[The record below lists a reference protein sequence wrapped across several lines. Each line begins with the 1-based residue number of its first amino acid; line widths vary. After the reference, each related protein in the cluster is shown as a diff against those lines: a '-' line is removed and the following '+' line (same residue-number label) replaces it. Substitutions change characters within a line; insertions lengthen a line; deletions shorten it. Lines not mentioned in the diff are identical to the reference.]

1 VLSYR
6 TDGQFVEI
14 DLGAGYETTELRTL
28 FEAIRDDPGVPDGA
42 LLLFDASSRVEVLP
56 EDLVRARFEIY
67 SDTLRGRV
75 APVFAAIV
83 SSATVVSGQAVQREA
98 AAAGIRVALFLDSQS
113 ARQWLSSCAPR
124 SGGV

>member
-1 VLSYR
+1 MRDTKRLSFGPSSKR
-6 TDGQFVEI
+6 F
-14 DLGAGYETTELRTL
+14 ETTPTFLT
-28 FEAIRDDPGVPDGA
+28 A
-42 LLLFDASSRVEVLP
+42 LSCYSMRALEQEVLP

-113 ARQWLSSCAPR
+113 ARQWLSSCAPG